1 MEGWRR
7 YADGVVK
14 TYNLY
19 TMLLIPLY
27 GGVPKAGWLKYDVFC
42 GKPPLLSVISA
53 QKSKKITKCA

>member
-27 GGVPKAGWLKYDVFC
+27 GGVPKAGWF
-42 GKPPLLSVISA
+42 I
-53 QKSKKITKCA
+53 KKNHKMCTK